1 MTYVGLLCPCCNRF
15 KARKHKLMSRRMA
28 EITCKKI
35 IQWPEDIK
43 NSPLLDYF
51 QSLVESR
58 NKEIESLMHE
68 ISILRRMIK

>member
-1 MTYVGLLCPCCNRF
+1 
-15 KARKHKLMSRRMA
+15 MSRRMA